1 MFKGQAEWS
10 QILCNNIAWMISTPV
25 LNKTLCSSTILW
37 LQSYSWHYLNILSFL
52 TTITLAHQKKP
63 IKLCLRFGRA
73 SLIHSSKLFNIPYRK
88 TKLEDVRIIYPSF
101 SQQSLFCISCSA
113 SVNLPT
119 AATNCGVR
127 NDFKNKMLFSFSC
140 VSCPSQWKSHG
151 IGFQVQFSA
160 MVTELSG

>member
-1 MFKGQAEWS
+1 MNDLHPNPKQ
-10 QILCNNIAWMISTPV
+10 NPV
-25 LNKTLCSSTILW
+25 LFYNIIIAILFMTLS
-37 LQSYSWHYLNILSFL
+37 QYSGFPNYHHISPP
-52 TTITLAHQKKP
+52 KKS
-63 IKLCLRFGRA
+63 IKLCLRYGRA
-73 SLIHSSKLFNIPYRK
+73 SLIHSSKLFNIPYWK
-88 TKLEDVRIIYPSF
+88 TKLEDIRIIYPSF